1 MKLTRCFLAS
11 MIFAT
16 AAPLFSQQPNADALA
31 SEALQPAPIVQAAE
45 ADTAAPLLELM
56 FKGGWLMAPI
66 VLMSVIVLA
75 VTFERILGLR
85 RGRVRPYKL
94 VAALKRQ
101 AEAPDFEPQ
110 RVYNLCRRYRSA
122 LGRVVIATLA
132 KGGRPHAEVEAE
144 CQDAVQNEADRMY
157 ANVRTLNLAAAV
169 TPLMGLLGTVWGMI
183 QSFFATSQLAEG
195 ADKAAVLAEG
205 IYIALMTTFAGLAV
219 AIPAAVLAHF
229 FEGRILRSLRQV
241 ESLMNLLMPSIE
253 GLEGG
258 SRVDLRR
265 LERGYQD
272 ERNGRPPATSQRPPS
287 GPPPSHLARGAS
299 RTSV

>member
-1 MKLTRCFLAS
+1 MLRDVLLKVGRPVPELESAITEGSAR
-11 MIFAT
+11 
-16 AAPLFSQQPNADALA
+16 
-31 SEALQPAPIVQAAE
+31 E
-45 ADTAAPLLELM
+45 ADYLY
-56 FKGGWLMAPI
+56 G
-66 VLMSVIVLA
+66 
-75 VTFERILGLR
+75 
-85 RGRVRPYKL
+85 
-94 VAALKRQ
+94 
-101 AEAPDFEPQ
+101 
-110 RVYNLCRRYRSA
+110 
-122 LGRVVIATLA
+122 
-132 KGGRPHAEVEAE
+132 
-144 CQDAVQNEADRMY
+144 
-157 ANVRTLNLAAAV
+157 NVRWLTLAAAV